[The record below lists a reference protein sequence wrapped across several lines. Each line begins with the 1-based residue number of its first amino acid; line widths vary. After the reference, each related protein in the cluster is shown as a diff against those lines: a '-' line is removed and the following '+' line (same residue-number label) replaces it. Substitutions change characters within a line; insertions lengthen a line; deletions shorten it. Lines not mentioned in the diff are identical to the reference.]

1 MQLDKLRLAV
11 AFSIFASVSA
21 QAASPDAMSSKP
33 TSSFA
38 DALSQTKLLLDTR
51 MRYEG
56 VDQEPL
62 AEDAEAVTLRA
73 RLGFETGKVFNTALL
88 AEGEFVW
95 PMVTDYNSTTNGKT
109 QYPIVADPES
119 HELNRL
125 QLTNTSLPGTTLTIG
140 RQRILLDDQRFVG
153 NVGWRQ
159 NEQTYD
165 SLRVVNKSIKN
176 ATFDIAYVSQVNR
189 VFGKESPQGRYEG
202 DSILANASYQFP
214 VGKLTGFGYLLEF
227 DPIAAVPA
235 AVRDSSQTYGVRFA
249 GEKPF
254 SAMKLGYAASYATQS
269 ERADNPLSFD
279 LDYYLA
285 ELTASVGKYS
295 FGAGYEVLEGNG
307 TKGFTT
313 PLATL
318 HKFQGWADK
327 FLATPVDGIEDAYV
341 NAGMNFKALGPIET
355 LSVLAVYHDYGA
367 ERVSRDY
374 GTELNL
380 QVQAK
385 VGKFSS
391 AIKFGDYQADGLL
404 TDTKKYWVQFEYVW

>member
-1 MQLDKLRLAV
+1 MRLDKLRIV
-11 AFSIFASVSA
+11 VVFSIAASVGA
-21 QAASPDAMSSKP
+21 QAASPDSISPDSKS
-33 TSSFA
+33 TLG
-38 DALSQTKLLLDTR
+38 DALTQTKLLLDTR

-56 VDQEPL
+56 VEQDPIVN
-62 AEDAEAVTLRA
+62 DAEAVTLRA
-73 RLGFETGKVFNTALL
+73 RIGFETGKVFNTALL
-88 AEGEFVW
+88 AEGEFLW
-95 PMVTDYNSTTNGKT
+95 PLVTDYNSTTNGKT

-125 QLTNTSLPGTTLTIG
+125 QLTNTSLPGTTITLG

-165 SLRVVNKSIKN
+165 SLRLVNKTIKN
-176 ATFDIAYVSQVNR
+176 TTFDIAYVSQVNR

-214 VGKLTGFGYLLEF
+214 IGKLTGFGYLLEF
-227 DPIAAVPA
+227 DPLAAVPA
-235 AVRDSSQTYGVRFA
+235 AVRDSSATYGVRFA
-249 GEKPF
+249 GEKPLAAF
-254 SAMKLGYAASYATQS
+254 KLGYAASYATQEDS
-269 ERADNPLSFD
+269 GDNPISFE
-279 LDYYLA
+279 LDYYLG
-285 ELTASVGKYS
+285 ELTASISKYS
-295 FGAGYEVLEGNG
+295 FGVGVEVLEGNG
-307 TKGFTT
+307 VKGFTT

-318 HKFQGWADK
+318 HKFQGWTDK

-341 NAGMNFKALGPIET
+341 NAGMTFKGLGSIET
-355 LSVLAVYHDYGA
+355 LSLLAVYHDYAA

-380 QVQAK
+380 QLQAK
-385 VGKFSS
+385 IGKFNS
-391 AIKFGDYQADGLL
+391 AIKYGDYQADGLL